1 MKKLIALAIALPA
14 WLPSA
19 AASQC
24 WTTQPEF
31 EIGNEPGT
39 HASLWFV
46 SSVRVSGA
54 DSRVFVTESQ
64 GARRV
69 TVWTPPGVLLLE
81 LGPGG
86 ETEGLGTPRR
96 VRVDSAGFWVWYGR
110 HFGRFSEDG
119 ILLETLSHPPVEREA
134 ISLLADRSFLVRG
147 RLPPPT
153 IRMGWTGEEP
163 VWERPLLHVSET
175 EGIWTTDTIAVLDTR
190 HSILGIR
197 SDDGSGPFPTGYFS
211 RQPFADHDLMYFE
224 PEGGGVGIVKRNLGP
239 GEVDIRE
246 VGAGGET
253 VLHRRISLRP
263 QSVEP
268 GIVEETVKRVME
280 TVLGS
285 PAWKARPV
293 SEATARQLVE
303 EALYAPEYRPAVT
316 QAVATGSGDLWLR
329 SSEMSDTLTA
339 WYSVRR
345 IDPESAPRCVLLPN
359 WFRLEDA
366 TRSHVWGV
374 WMNSRGAS
382 QVLGRRLIPGP

>member
-1 MKKLIALAIALPA
+1 MKKLIALAIGVVAWPPPA
-14 WLPSA
+14 A
-19 AASQC
+19 TSQC

-31 EIGNEPGT
+31 EIGTEPGP

-46 SSVRVSGA
+46 SSVRVGGA
-54 DSRVFVTESQ
+54 DSRVFVTEPQ
-64 GARRV
+64 AARRV
-69 TVWTPPGVLLLE
+69 TVWTPRGVLLLE
-81 LGPGG
+81 LGPLG
-86 ETEGLGTPRR
+86 ETEGFGAPYR
-96 VRVDSAGFWVWYGR
+96 VLVDSAGFWVRYGR

-119 ILLETLSHPPVEREA
+119 TLLEKVAHPPVEREA
-134 ISLLADRSFLVRG
+134 ISILDDRSFLVRG

-153 IRMGWTGEEP
+153 IRLGWTGEER

-175 EGIWTTDTIAVLDTR
+175 GGIWTTDTIAVLDTR

-197 SDDGSGPFPTGYFS
+197 SDDGSGLFPTGYFG

-224 PEGGGVGIVKRNLGP
+224 PGGGGAGIVKRNLRP
-239 GEVDIRE
+239 GEVDVRE

-253 VLHRRISLRP
+253 VLHRRLSLRP
-263 QSVEP
+263 QSLEP
-268 GIVEETVKRVME
+268 EIVEETVKRFMDRA
-280 TVLGS
+280 LRS
-285 PAWKARPV
+285 PAWKGRSV

-303 EALYAPEYRPAVT
+303 EALHAPRYLPAVT
-316 QAVATGSGDLWLR
+316 HAVATGSGDLWLR
-329 SSEMSDTLTA
+329 SSEVSDTLTV

-345 IDPESAPRCVLLPN
+345 VDPESVPRCVLLPN